1 MHFVHVC
8 YGVIHLLMVVG
19 LLAIFHIQCIELT
32 STQGTL
38 QIRLLFNRLEAVIHF
53 FRWGCYQ
60 MLEEFIWKALDLLD
74 KLDELGEI
82 LTNPDLPDDLGGAQ
96 HILEEHNH
104 LKRRVTLA
112 PVEQLSMEGHHILTK
127 ITGELPGQ
135 SGE

>member
-1 MHFVHVC
+1 MS
-8 YGVIHLLMVVG
+8 LKKK
-19 LLAIFHIQCIELT
+19 FH
-32 STQGTL
+32 
-38 QIRLLFNRLEAVIHF
+38 
-53 FRWGCYQ
+53 Q

-96 HILEEHNH
+96 HVLEEHNH

-127 ITGELPGQ
+127 ITGEIPGQ
-135 SGE
+135 SGQPLFS

>member
-1 MHFVHVC
+1 
-8 YGVIHLLMVVG
+8 
-19 LLAIFHIQCIELT
+19 
-32 STQGTL
+32 
-38 QIRLLFNRLEAVIHF
+38 
-53 FRWGCYQ
+53 

-96 HILEEHNH
+96 HVLEEHNQ

-127 ITGELPGQ
+127 ITGEIPGQ
-135 SGE
+135 SGQCVCVRVCVCVCSSVCVWNSCL